1 MRERL
6 LRAADTA
13 EADTREDA
21 AVLAEVIR
29 SAGAEASADVLEDI
43 LSAEEALP
51 AATVSE
57 QADTAV
63 HAREACT
70 ITIMTTDGR
79 IRQARII
86 TIMSTEAAYLADIIT
101 TIHTADGPYTGIT
114 TNTGTGGR
122 AVITITAPDITG
134 MTAGSGRQD
143 LPSV

>member
-1 MRERL
+1 MREQP

-51 AATVSE
+51 AAAITE

-63 HAREACT
+63 HAREVCT
-70 ITIMTTDGR
+70 ITIMTTDGC

-101 TIHTADGPYTGIT
+101 TIHTADEEEHGGHEHCSESADHYPTVSRGPADHM
-114 TNTGTGGR
+114 
-122 AVITITAPDITG
+122 AVAP
-134 MTAGSGRQD
+134 
-143 LPSV
+143 